1 MRSHIDCYMVSEKFV
16 EGRKARTKKN
26 EVAEI
31 LVVVYGGVVLANG
44 VEIK

>member
-1 MRSHIDCYMVSEKFV
+1 MVSEKFV
-16 EGRKARTKKN
+16 EGEESENKKN